1 MHDMNHG
8 GWMGNVATLNGM
20 NSETFNVRE
29 GERIR
34 LRLINVANP
43 CSFALDLKVVPHKSS
58 P

>member
-1 MHDMNHG
+1 MNHG